1 MNTAQTE
8 INMPPK
14 AAAKSK
20 VQIGSTLPDTF
31 VGARRLL
38 RHSPWM
44 NTMAFGFIS
53 SLVLIMPAFSIWFMF
68 IFGKNVDFYGELSKV
83 AGYFESFRWSIMA
96 ASYSFFYHMILT
108 SLTLA
113 PSATK
118 YSSNPFI
125 KSTGQVFGSLRFPL
139 SFFISSLVNLA
150 IYLNSGINTPVDEDI
165 YLAAINSSKKAG
177 DDKKSP
183 YIMNT
188 MDAYLDSIVKI
199 IMSYR
204 KFFKYIPYVLVLI
217 TTCILIEKIIMLYI
231 SHSFHKNFYTK
242 RIQQNNLVLSCF
254 ETLSRRFVPAGLR
267 GIKSGAVLKNEQS
280 AVYAESI
287 FNGLLGDSENRESLL
302 LENFSKVLERSLA
315 KELFDFFDFNKS
327 GDISLSE
334 LKESIAEAYDERRN
348 LLKAIKSNEKVIN
361 SIDNFFL
368 TCIFLFKLSFLMP
381 KINLSLISFLA
392 YIGGS
397 AVLLKF
403 AFDYILE
410 QIFGSAMHFL
420 VSHPYDIGDKI
431 QMEDTNYRIKDMGF
445 WKTTLITPGGRISYV
460 PNHTLFKI
468 KFGNFR
474 RSDRM
479 ESDIEMSM
487 SLKTSAED
495 IQMYTSAFDEF
506 IKDNGRYLD
515 ESIVIKEIR
524 IINEKCMVII
534 FGVTHKFNFNND
546 DNLHF
551 RCELIFK
558 NMVRIAKEQNLEF
571 YSLRYLE

>member
-38 RHSPWM
+38 RHSPWI
-44 NTMAFGFIS
+44 NTMAFGFVS

-68 IFGKNVDFYGELSKV
+68 IFGKKVEIFSELSKV

-96 ASYSFFYHMILT
+96 ALYSFSYHMFLT
-108 SLTLA
+108 ILTLA

-118 YSSNPFI
+118 YSSRPFI
-125 KSTGQVFGSLRFPL
+125 KSFGQVVGTLRFPL
-139 SFFISSLVNLA
+139 SLFISSIVILFF
-150 IYLNSGINTPVDEDI
+150 YLISDINTPVDEKI
-165 YLAAINSSKKAG
+165 YQAAISASTKTA
-177 DDKKSP
+177 KSM

-188 MDAYLDSIVKI
+188 MDAYLDSIVKL

-204 KFFKYIPYVLVLI
+204 KYFKYIPYVLVLI
-217 TTCILIEKIIMLYI
+217 ATSILIEKIIMLYI

-254 ETLSRRFVPAGLR
+254 ETLSRRFGPPGLK
-267 GIKSGAVLKNEQS
+267 GIKPGAVLKSDQS

-368 TCIFLFKLSFLMP
+368 TCIVLFMLSFLLP
-381 KINLSLISFLA
+381 KIDLSLISFLA

-410 QIFGSAMHFL
+410 QIFSSAMHFL

-431 QMEDTNYRIKDMGF
+431 QMEDTIYRIKDMDF

-487 SLKTSAED
+487 SVKTSMED

-515 ESIVIKEIR
+515 ESIVIKDIS
-524 IINEKCMVII
+524 IVNEKCMNIV

-558 NMVRIAKEQNLEF
+558 NMVRIAKEQNLK
-571 YSLRYLE
+571 YNSLRYLN